1 MTSLEDAVQSLKEE
15 NEKLFQ
21 ILGLSQ
27 QEDAPV
33 VAERQEAMDVAA
45 NESFIEALKQPQ
57 NRILSNDALSSLREL
72 FSAH

>member
-27 QEDAPV
+27 QGDAHV